1 MAYGMG
7 DYALKPRSGC
17 SELYPPVDA
26 RIVCSDYH
34 YYVSADGVWKWSFKT
49 PIRARIAFLERAR
62 IMAYGMGV
70 YALKPRS
77 GCSELYPLR
86 GARIAVC
93 GGRPY
98 ASADGVWTLW
108 SGLVTLAPK
117 SPNSIRAR
125 ITAPALG

>member
-1 MAYGMG
+1 MSVCLRVRAPPSVWPAKY
-7 DYALKPRSGC
+7 DIVVSGIFHD
-17 SELYPPVDA
+17 PPFTDA
-26 RIVCSDYH
+26 
-34 YYVSADGVWKWSFKT
+34 
-49 PIRARIAFLERAR
+49 IRARIAFSERAR
-62 IMAYGMGV
+62 IMAYGMGD

-98 ASADGVWTLW
+98 ASADGVWTIL

-125 ITAPALG
+125 ITTPALG